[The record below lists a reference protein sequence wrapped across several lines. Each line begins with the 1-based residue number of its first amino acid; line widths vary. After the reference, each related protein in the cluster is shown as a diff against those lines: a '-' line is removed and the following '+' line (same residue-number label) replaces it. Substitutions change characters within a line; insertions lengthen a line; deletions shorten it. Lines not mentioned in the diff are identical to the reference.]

1 MHDFDSDSDLDLSD
15 IVDDVDLITSVN
27 EENSL
32 LSTGENSDINVDNVD
47 ETLLSENISLDD
59 ISSNNLENTDIQ
71 KVVSENLDD
80 TADPADLALDDISEL
95 KDEESLDSDINNLSL
110 IHI

>member
-27 EENSL
+27 EESSL
-32 LSTGENSDINVDNVD
+32 LSAGENSDINVDTVD

-59 ISSNNLENTDIQ
+59 ISSNNLENTDIE
-71 KVVSENLDD
+71 KDVSESSDD
-80 TADPADLALDDISEL
+80 TVDSADIALDDIPEL
-95 KDEESLDSDINNLSL
+95 KDEESLDSDINNKE
-110 IHI
+110 

>member
-27 EENSL
+27 EESSL
-32 LSTGENSDINVDNVD
+32 LSAGENSDINVDTVD

-59 ISSNNLENTDIQ
+59 ISSNNLENTDIE
-71 KVVSENLDD
+71 KVVSESSDD
-80 TADPADLALDDISEL
+80 TSDQPDIALDDIPEL
-95 KDEESLDSDINNLSL
+95 KDEESLDSDINNKE
-110 IHI
+110 